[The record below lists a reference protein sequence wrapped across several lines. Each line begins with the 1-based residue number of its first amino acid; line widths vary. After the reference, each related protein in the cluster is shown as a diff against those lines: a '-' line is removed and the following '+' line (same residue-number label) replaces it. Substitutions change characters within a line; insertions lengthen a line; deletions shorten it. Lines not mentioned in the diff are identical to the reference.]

1 MSNRAAETRNY
12 YVTAVYDK
20 GESMPS
26 PSVDV
31 DMSTGID
38 NVAGHNSASVAA
50 ADGIITVTGTEGMAV
65 VIANAAG
72 RTIFTTAAADDAVSV
87 KAASGIY
94 IVRAGTK
101 TVKVAL

>member
-1 MSNRAAETRNY
+1 
-12 YVTAVYDK
+12 
-20 GESMPS
+20 
-26 PSVDV
+26 
-31 DMSTGID
+31 
-38 NVAGHNSASVAA
+38 
-50 ADGIITVTGTEGMAV
+50 MAV